1 MKAKCQNFK
10 LLSQQFEQEAKMES
24 EKKKMASN
32 KRKIEMKEK
41 IEMDAKN
48 RSGSE
53 DSHRS
58 FYERSNNSLMES
70 IYHIKNPVAEKKLVI
85 YYLNLI
91 FKNGR

>member
-1 MKAKCQNFK
+1 
-10 LLSQQFEQEAKMES
+10 MES

-53 DSHRS
+53 ESQRTV
-58 FYERSNNSLMES
+58 YERNNNSLMES
-70 IYHIKNPVAEKKLVI
+70 IYHVKNPIAEKKQVI
-85 YYLNLI
+85 IFKFN
-91 FKNGR
+91 FKNGRKQL